1 MGTEVLLTVLTLR
14 PERMSH
20 ILPSMDLRRIRPA
33 VTVQLSPKTWPL
45 AVAPLG
51 GPRPRGH
58 DCGVQNRSRLI
69 RLMGPAFIAA
79 VAYVDPGNVAANLS
93 AGAGYGYLLVW
104 VLVIAN
110 VMAMLV
116 QYLSA
121 KLGLVT
127 GHSLP
132 ELVGDALPRRS
143 SRLAFWFQAEL
154 VAAATD
160 LAEVIGGAVALELL
174 FGLPLLVG
182 GLITGALSLAILAI
196 PSRHGQRTFEIV
208 IIGMLVVVAIGFTAG
223 LAFSPLSWSGVASG
237 MVPRFEGTETV
248 MLATS
253 MLGATVMPHAEYM
266 HSSLVRDRHG
276 VNDRPSQISRLLKAT
291 RWDVAVSLVLAGSVN
306 IAMLLLA
313 AASLQGVEGIDGIA
327 EAHAAISSSLGSTVG
342 VIFAIGLFASG
353 LASTSVG
360 AYAGAEIM
368 AGLLHMRVPML
379 VRRLVTIIPALVILA
394 SGANPTR
401 ALVLSQ
407 VLLSMGLP
415 LALVPLARFT
425 GDRRLVGQ
433 WANGRVMSV
442 ISWTVVVAVS
452 ALNVVLVVA
461 TIMR

>member
-93 AGAGYGYLLVW
+93 AGACYGYLLVW

-223 LAFSPLSWSGVASG
+223 LAFSPLSWSGIASG

-248 MLATS
+248 MLAT
-253 MLGATVMPHAEYM
+253 
-266 HSSLVRDRHG
+266 
-276 VNDRPSQISRLLKAT
+276 AT

-327 EAHAAISSSLGSTVG
+327 EAHAAISSSLGSTIG

-379 VRRLVTIIPALVILA
+379 VRRLVTIIPALIILA

>member
-1 MGTEVLLTVLTLR
+1 M
-14 PERMSH
+14 
-20 ILPSMDLRRIRPA
+20 A
-33 VTVQLSPKTWPL
+33 FF
-45 AVAPLG
+45 G
-51 GPRPRGH
+51 GPGLKGH
-58 DCGVQNRSRLI
+58 DGDVSNRVI
-69 RLMGPAFIAA
+69 RLMGPAFVAA
-79 VAYVDPGNVAANLS
+79 VAYVDPGNVAANLA

-104 VLVIAN
+104 VLVVAN
-110 VMAMLV
+110 VVAMLV

-127 GHSLP
+127 GRSLP
-132 ELVGDALPRRS
+132 ELVGEALPRRGG
-143 SRLAFWFQAEL
+143 RLAYWFQAEL

-160 LAEVIGGAVALELL
+160 LAEVIGGAVALQLL

-182 GLITGALSLAILAI
+182 GLVTGALSLAILAI

-208 IIGMLVVVAIGFTAG
+208 IIGMLVVIAIGFTAG
-223 LAFSPLSWSGVASG
+223 LAFSPLSWGGVASG
-237 MVPRFEGTETV
+237 LVPRFEGTETV

-253 MLGATVMPHAEYM
+253 MLGATVMPHAVYM

-276 VNDRPSQISRLLKAT
+276 ADNRPSRIPTLLRAT
-291 RWDVAVSLVLAGSVN
+291 RLDVAVSLVLAGSVN

-327 EAHAAISSSLGSTVG
+327 EAHAAMSASMGPVVG
-342 VIFAIGLFASG
+342 LIFAVGLFASG

-379 VRRLVTIIPALVILA
+379 VRRLVTIIPALIILA

-401 ALVLSQ
+401 ALVWSQ

-415 LALVPLARFT
+415 LVLVPLARFT
-425 GDRRLVGQ
+425 GDRRVMGQ
-433 WANGRVMSV
+433 WANGRVMAG
-442 ISWTVVVAVS
+442 IAWIVVAAIS
-452 ALNVVLVVA
+452 ALNVALVVETVMGA
-461 TIMR
+461 

>member
-14 PERMSH
+14 PEGMSH
-20 ILPSMDLRRIRPA
+20 ILPSVDLRRIRPS

-45 AVAPLG
+45 VVAPLG
-51 GPRPRGH
+51 GPWPRGH

-69 RLMGPAFIAA
+69 RLMGPAFVAA

-104 VLVIAN
+104 VLVVAN

-160 LAEVIGGAVALELL
+160 LAEVIGGAVALEML

-208 IIGMLVVVAIGFTAG
+208 IVGMLVVVAIGFTAG
-223 LAFSPLSWSGVASG
+223 LAFSPLSWSGIASG
-237 MVPRFEGTETV
+237 TV

-253 MLGATVMPHAEYM
+253 MLGATVMPHAVYM

-276 VNDRPSQISRLLKAT
+276 VNDRPGHISRLLKAT

-313 AASLQGVEGIDGIA
+313 AASLQGVEGIDGIT
-327 EAHAAISSSLGSTVG
+327 EAHAAISSSLGSTIG

-379 VRRLVTIIPALVILA
+379 VRRLVTIIPALIILA

>member
-1 MGTEVLLTVLTLR
+1 M
-14 PERMSH
+14 
-20 ILPSMDLRRIRPA
+20 
-33 VTVQLSPKTWPL
+33 
-45 AVAPLG
+45 
-51 GPRPRGH
+51 
-58 DCGVQNRSRLI
+58 
-69 RLMGPAFIAA
+69 
-79 VAYVDPGNVAANLS
+79 
-93 AGAGYGYLLVW
+93 
-104 VLVIAN
+104 
-110 VMAMLV
+110 
-116 QYLSA
+116 
-121 KLGLVT
+121 
-127 GHSLP
+127 
-132 ELVGDALPRRS
+132 
-143 SRLAFWFQAEL
+143 
-154 VAAATD
+154 
-160 LAEVIGGAVALELL
+160 ALELL

-223 LAFSPLSWSGVASG
+223 LAFAPLSWSGIASG

-253 MLGATVMPHAEYM
+253 MLGATVMPHAVYM

-291 RWDVAVSLVLAGSVN
+291 RWDVAVSLGLAGSVN

-368 AGLLHMRVPML
+368 AGLLHMKVPML
-379 VRRLVTIIPALVILA
+379 VRRLVTIIPALIILA